1 MSYSL
6 KVPLCALAATGILR
20 AVVILSIIIITLA
33 GCRTLGN
40 KRAINTEEVLFKAG
54 FQMKRADTPEKLAHL
69 KTLPQRKVFP
79 HVRKGTPR
87 YFYADAEV
95 CKCLY
100 LGDRDA
106 FQSFQHIL
114 LEKEVAEHE
123 YVAGGNFVYVEVDWD
138 MWGDFTEVVVEE

>member
-1 MSYSL
+1 MSHSV
-6 KVPLCALAATGILR
+6 KVPFCVLPTTGILQ
-20 AVVILSIIIITLA
+20 AAAILSILIITLA
-33 GCRTLGN
+33 GCTTLRN
-40 KRAINTEEVLFKAG
+40 KRTINAEEVLYKAG

-69 KTLPQRKVFP
+69 KTLPQRKVVP
-79 HVRKGTPR
+79 HQQKGSPR

-100 LGDRDA
+100 VGDRDA

-138 MWGDFTEVVVEE
+138 MWGDFTEVVVE

>member
-1 MSYSL
+1 MSHSL
-6 KVPLCALAATGILR
+6 NVPFCVPTTTGILK
-20 AVVILSIIIITLA
+20 AVAILSILIITLA
-33 GCRTLGN
+33 GCSTIGN
-40 KRAINTEEVLFKAG
+40 KRAMKVEEVLYRAG
-54 FQMKRADTPEKLAHL
+54 FQMKPADTPEKLAHL

>member
-1 MSYSL
+1 MSHSL
-6 KVPLCALAATGILR
+6 KVPFCTLPATGILK
-20 AVVILSIIIITLA
+20 AVAILSILIITLA
-33 GCRTLGN
+33 GCTTLRN
-40 KRAINTEEVLFKAG
+40 KKTMNTEEVLYKAG

-69 KTLPQRKVFP
+69 TTLPQRKVVP
-79 HVRKGTPR
+79 HVRKGTAR

-106 FQSFQHIL
+106 FQSFKHIL

-138 MWGDFTEVVVEE
+138 TWGDFTEVVVE